1 MRAVDLV
8 ELIILAV
15 FCVALFASLLTGA
28 PLLYALAFGLV
39 LFAGYGVRCCGLRE
53 TLKMCWNGV
62 KTARGI
68 LLLFVLLGLLTSMW
82 RAAGTI
88 PTVVSFAVELIRPE
102 IFVLLTFVL
111 NSAMSLLTGTALGT
125 AATMGVICAT
135 IGRSMGMDG
144 VSDSAWIGGAVLAG
158 VYFGNRISP
167 ISSMALLTAGI
178 TKTDIYQNIRDM
190 VRTTWLPFLM
200 SCVVYFAAGMN
211 VDVTAGVAGASG
223 VVGASGV
230 PNVAELFA
238 KDFSLSLWSL
248 MPAAVIVVLSVA
260 RVRTSLVL
268 LWSSVSAFVLA
279 LVIENQT
286 FIDLLKSIIF
296 GYKITVPEIAKMVN
310 GGGLLSMVNV
320 FLIVVIA
327 GCCGGIFKGTSL
339 LQPVKSRIE
348 KMSQNTNPFVAT
360 LACASLVSCV
370 VCNQTLTI
378 ILTNQMTENLGAKNQ
393 ALNLYD
399 TAVTVIALVPWSV
412 ATVIVLNAVQAPNS
426 AVLCACFLYL
436 VPVCR
441 VMVGLCGKKGGVNGD
456 FF

>member
-1 MRAVDLV
+1 MEIA
-8 ELIILAV
+8 ILLT
-15 FCVALFASLLTGA
+15 FCIALFASLFAGV
-28 PLLYALAFGLV
+28 PLLYALLFGLL
-39 LFAGYGVRCCGLRE
+39 LFAGYGVRCGVSADGSNGSSRISQALL
-53 TLKMCWNGV
+53 TVAKMCWGGI

-88 PTVVSFAVELIRPE
+88 PVIVSYAVELIHPSSF
-102 IFVLLTFVL
+102 ILLTFVL

-135 IGRSMGMDG
+135 IGRSIGMD
-144 VSDSAWIGGAVLAG
+144 SAADSAWIGGAVLAG

-178 TKTDIYQNIRDM
+178 TKTDIYQNIRGM
-190 VRTTWLPFLM
+190 VRTTWLPFLL
-200 SCVVYFAAGMN
+200 SCVVYFVAGMKGGAASAAN
-211 VDVTAGVAGASG
+211 AVA
-223 VVGASGV
+223 V

-238 KDFSLSLWSL
+238 KDFSLSLWTL
-248 MPAAVIVVLSVA
+248 IPAGVIIALSIA

-268 LWSSVSAFVLA
+268 LWSSISAFILA
-279 LVIENQT
+279 LVIENQGVME
-286 FIDLLKSIIF
+286 LLKALVF
-296 GYKITVPEIAKMVN
+296 GYKTSVPEIAKMVN

-327 GCCGGIFKGTSL
+327 GCYGGIFKGTPL
-339 LQPVKSRIE
+339 LNPLKSKIE
-348 KMSQNTNPFVAT
+348 KLSQKTNPFVAT
-360 LACASLVSCV
+360 LACACITSCV

-378 ILTNQMTENLGAKNQ
+378 ILTNQMSENLGAKNQ

-441 VMVGLCGKKGGVNGD
+441 VIFNRQSK
-456 FF
+456 

>member
-1 MRAVDLV
+1 MP
-8 ELIILAV
+8 ELIILTV
-15 FCVALFASLLTGA
+15 FCIALFTSLIAGV
-28 PLLYALAFGLV
+28 PLLYALVFGLL
-39 LFAGYGVRCCGLRE
+39 LFVGYAKSGRGCRSQV
-53 TLKMCWNGV
+53 TWSAVAKMCWSGV
-62 KTARGI
+62 KTTRGI

-88 PTVVSFAVELIRPE
+88 PTVVSYAVELIRPE
-102 IFVLLTFVL
+102 IFILLTFVL

-125 AATMGVICAT
+125 AATMGVICAA
-135 IGRSMGMDG
+135 IGRSMGLDG
-144 VSDSAWIGGAVLAG
+144 VADSAWIGGAVLAG

-178 TKTDIYQNIRDM
+178 TKTDIYQNIRHM
-190 VRTTWLPFLM
+190 VKTTWLPFLI
-200 SCVVYFAAGMN
+200 SCVVYFVAGMK
-211 VDVTAGVAGASG
+211 GGSVAGTVATNG
-223 VVGASGV
+223 FAQV

-238 KDFSLSLWSL
+238 KDFTLSLWSL
-248 MPAAVIVVLSVA
+248 VPALVIIALSVA

-268 LWSSVSAFVLA
+268 LWSSVSAFGLA
-279 LVIENQT
+279 LIVENQSVM
-286 FIDLLKSIIF
+286 DLLKFIIF

-327 GCCGGIFKGTSL
+327 GCYGGIFKGTSL
-339 LQPVKSRIE
+339 LQPIKSRIE
-348 KMSQNTNPFVAT
+348 KLSQRTNPFVAT
-360 LACASLVSCV
+360 LACATLASCV

-378 ILTNQMTENLGAKNQ
+378 ILTNQMTENLGAENQ

-412 ATVIVLNAVQAPNS
+412 ATVIVLNAVQASNS

-436 VPVCR
+436 VPICR
-441 VMVGLCGKKGGVNGD
+441 VIMSCCEIRRKA
-456 FF
+456 

>member
-1 MRAVDLV
+1 MEIGIL
-8 ELIILAV
+8 LI
-15 FCVALFASLLTGA
+15 FCIALFASLFAGV
-28 PLLYALAFGLV
+28 PLLYALLFGLL
-39 LFAGYGVRCCGLRE
+39 LFAGYGVHCGASADGSNGESRISKALVAVA
-53 TLKMCWNGV
+53 KMCWGGI

-88 PTVVSFAVELIRPE
+88 PVIVNYAVELIHPSSF
-102 IFVLLTFVL
+102 ILLTFLL

-135 IGRSMGMDG
+135 IGRSIGMD
-144 VSDSAWIGGAVLAG
+144 STADSAWIGGAVLAG

-178 TKTDIYQNIRDM
+178 TKTDIYQNIRGM
-190 VRTTWLPFLM
+190 IRTTWLPFLL
-200 SCVVYFAAGMN
+200 SCVIYYVAGMKGSADP
-211 VDVTAGVAGASG
+211 VADGAAVAVAGAT
-223 VVGASGV
+223 AV

-248 MPAAVIVVLSVA
+248 TP
-260 RVRTSLVL
+260 
-268 LWSSVSAFVLA
+268 A
-279 LVIENQT
+279 LVIIALSIFRIRTSRVLLLSSLSAFIVALVVENQPVM
-286 FIDLLKSIIF
+286 DLMKFIIF
-296 GYKITVPEIAKMVN
+296 GYKTNVPEIAKMVN

-327 GCCGGIFKGTSL
+327 GCYGGIFKGTPL
-339 LQPVKSRIE
+339 LNPMKSKI
-348 KMSQNTNPFVAT
+348 KKLSQKTNPFVAT
-360 LACASLVSCV
+360 LACACITSCV

-378 ILTNQMTENLGAKNQ
+378 ILTNQMSENLGAKNQ

-426 AVLCACFLYL
+426 AVLCASFLYL
-436 VPVCR
+436 VPICR
-441 VMVGLCGKKGGVNGD
+441 VIFNRRSK
-456 FF
+456 